1 MLKGSTIVFDL
12 DGTLVDTAP
21 DLTNALNVVLTGR
34 GHRPVPLETVRLCVG
49 HGARVMIE
57 QALRRAG
64 AEDDVDRMLAEFLAH
79 YEANIAAESR
89 PFPGA
94 VAALDTLA
102 AQRATLAVCTNKRE
116 TLSRRLLEELRLNH
130 YFGAIAG
137 RDTFAVSK
145 PDPGH
150 LTGTIALAGGDPSRA
165 LMIGDSEVDLR
176 TAEAAG
182 VPIVLVSFGYA
193 TQPLHGLASEVL
205 IDHFDELVP
214 HAAALLNGL
223 GTRPRERLK
232 RLKSAPDQA

>member
-1 MLKGSTIVFDL
+1 
-12 DGTLVDTAP
+12 
-21 DLTNALNVVLTGR
+21 
-34 GHRPVPLETVRLCVG
+34 
-49 HGARVMIE
+49 MIE

-94 VAALDTLA
+94 AAALDTLA

-116 TLSRRLLEELRLNH
+116 TLSRRLLEELRLNP